1 MTNHIPE
8 TMLLSEAALAKEW
21 NTPEEDEAWASLS
34 HTIEPASPAE
44 CAKVERRVREYH
56 KNPQSFVPLKD
67 IR

>member
-1 MTNHIPE
+1 MTEHVDSDIE
-8 TMLLSEAALAKEW
+8 SYKAMAADTEREQEASEWCNAYF
-21 NTPEEDEAWASLS
+21 S
-34 HTIEPASPAE
+34 PASPAE